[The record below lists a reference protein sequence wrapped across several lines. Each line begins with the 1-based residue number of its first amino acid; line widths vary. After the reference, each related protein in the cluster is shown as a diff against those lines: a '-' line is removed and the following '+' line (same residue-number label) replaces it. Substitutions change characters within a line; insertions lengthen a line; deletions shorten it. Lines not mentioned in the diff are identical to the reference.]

1 MGADAFRINSADHRY
16 PTHLTDANLS
26 PATIGKVNQSHTG
39 GMIQNI
45 GDSDMAGI
53 LEARAFL
60 ASHVCNQGGRNSCTE
75 RTLGSERGGKQH

>member
-45 GDSDMAGI
+45 GDSDRDVGA
-53 LEARAFL
+53 ARFL
-60 ASHVCNQGGRNSCTE
+60 SKPRLYQGGPNSCAE